1 MGLLDQFSSLNPEQ
15 TQGLLAAAS
24 QILQQSGDTRR
35 PFGFG
40 QAVGTSIEAY
50 QGATEA
56 ARRRKLEEAQ
66 QAQMAQMRGL
76 QMQNMEGDI
85 ANQSL
90 TRAQAQKNMEREQ
103 RIVSRMRDPGAASLP
118 PAAGAALGS
127 MAPGGPGSPKTGGP
141 DWMQAWQAQQPSMPQ
156 GGAPAAPGGQRGLR
170 QQQIER
176 LTREAQIR
184 ESEGDIAGANRVLA
198 EAMKLMPEFSQTPQ
212 KGRGA
217 DGKPYNYVL
226 DKDGNEKRLSAA
238 PVADMRL
245 ADIGGGLEAYDADA
259 LQPGQGFTKTLTTG
273 DRVSLSNAAKVD
285 ARSRDANII
294 ASRGKTID
302 TSTGLRKEFEDLPEV
317 KGYKVA
323 VPAYKAVIDAAGR
336 NTTQSDINL
345 VYGIAKLYDPT
356 SVVREGEYAT
366 VAKSP
371 NIPEKIKGYAQYL
384 AGGGRLTEAVKKQ
397 IVAEA
402 QGRMQSYEGEFTAAR
417 TNYEDIAR
425 RAGGDPSLVFPGPY
439 RSPVKPSA
447 KPSAPMAAMPTANAG
462 NKGRTIIEHDTGKR
476 YRSNGMQWMEVK

>member
-1 MGLLDQFSSLNPEQ
+1 MGLLDQFMNMNPEQ

-24 QILQQSGDTRR
+24 QILQQSGPSRT
-35 PFGFG
+35 PTSFG
-40 QAVGTSIEAY
+40 QVLGGGLGAY
-50 QGATEA
+50 QGAMAEA
-56 ARRRKLEEAQ
+56 QQRKMQEAQ
-66 QAQMAQMRGL
+66 QAQMAQMRDL
-76 QMQNMEGDI
+76 QMQNMKGDI
-85 ANQSL
+85 ANQEL
-90 TRAQAQKNMEREQ
+90 TRAQAQKAMEREQ
-103 RIVSRMRDPGAASLP
+103 RIANQMRQAPSAMP

-156 GGAPAAPGGQRGLR
+156 GGAPAAPGGQQGLR
-170 QQQIER
+170 QQQIDR

-184 ESEGDIAGANRVLA
+184 ESEGDIAGANRALA

-245 ADIGGGLEAYDADA
+245 ADLGGGLEAYDVDA

-285 ARSRDANII
+285 ARSRDANLI
-294 ASRGKTID
+294 ASRGKVID

-317 KGYKVA
+317 KGYKMA
-323 VPAYKAVIDAAGR
+323 VPAYKAVVDAATR

-425 RAGGDPSLVFPGPY
+425 RAGGDPSLVFPSPY
-439 RSPVKPSA
+439 KSPVKPSA
-447 KPSAPMAAMPTANAG
+447 KPSAPGGAPTIKFLG
-462 NKGRTIIEHDTGKR
+462 FEG
-476 YRSNGMQWMEVK
+476 Q